1 MKLLASIILTS
12 SVISSVA
19 NAQAINCQG
28 LTDNKQRLISIHGE
42 TYIGS
47 QILVT
52 EQKSLGKNLPAFKT
66 VNQMP
71 FIVQDIEQTEN
82 GVAIIGTAANKYF
95 AGANAVE
102 MKLFVPS
109 DINEAAQLSTRI
121 ENDKAKS
128 KDLIVHC
135 ALVNDGGL
143 SLERGDMVVPMASGF
158 DRPTPPRP
166 VTLED

>member
-1 MKLLASIILTS
+1 MKLLASIILAT
-12 SVISSVA
+12 SVISSFA
-19 NAQAINCQG
+19 NAQAINCSG
-28 LTDNKQRLISIHGE
+28 LTENKQRLISIHGE

-66 VNQMP
+66 VNQVP
-71 FIVQDIEQTEN
+71 FVIQDIQQTDD

-95 AGANAVE
+95 IGANAVE
-102 MKLFVPS
+102 MKLFVPAN
-109 DINEAAQLSTRI
+109 INDAAQLSTHI
-121 ENDKAKS
+121 QNDKEKS
-128 KDLIVHC
+128 KN
-135 ALVNDGGL
+135 LVVQCEFENDGGL
-143 SLERGDMVVPMASGF
+143 SLERGDMVVPMGSNF